1 MKARIQNG
9 IVVEILQALPGHAIE
24 DCFHPSI
31 LLQCVDFEENMEV
44 GQPLPIPQTDTEP
57 Q

>member
-44 GQPLPIPQTDTEP
+44 GQPLPVPQTDTEP

>member
-1 MKARIQNG
+1 MKALIQNG

-31 LLQCVDFEENMEV
+31 LLQCVDFKENMEV
-44 GQPLPIPQTDTEP
+44 SQPLPIPQPEP
-57 Q
+57 EP

>member
-31 LLQCVDFEENMEV
+31 LSQCVNFEEGMEV
-44 GQPLPIPQTDTEP
+44 GQPLPIPQPEP
-57 Q
+57 EL